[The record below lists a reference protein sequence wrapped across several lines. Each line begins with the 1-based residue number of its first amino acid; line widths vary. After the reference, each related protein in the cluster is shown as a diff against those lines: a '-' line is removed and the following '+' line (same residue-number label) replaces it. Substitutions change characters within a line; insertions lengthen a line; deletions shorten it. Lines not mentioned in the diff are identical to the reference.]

1 MKFKVGDLVRLKH
14 LDTVPLYYQG
24 KLGFISRIIKDGLI
38 NIDVAYEKSKPA
50 YILYLDDVMNDVL
63 WEEDEFELVKSA

>member
-14 LDTVPLYYQG
+14 IDTVPFYYQG
-24 KLGFISRIIKDGLI
+24 KLGFISRIVKDGLI
-38 NIDVAYEKSKPA
+38 NLDVEYERAKPA

-63 WEEDEFELVKSA
+63 WEEDEFELVKNA